1 MYTSFPV
8 LLNMFYALRRR
19 RRTYT
24 LHILTHTTYTH
35 TLICIYIYMVWCV
48 FAKNNAKRWTR
59 RSGGEGGVIVF
70 FFYCAGVLFM
80 RMCGIFFNLS
90 TAKASIYAHNTAH
103 IVIYIYLAVYLELFS
118 GAAPADDGFPVAI
131 F

>member
-35 TLICIYIYMVWCV
+35 TLICIYGMVC
-48 FAKNNAKRWTR
+48 FCQEQCETLDETR
-59 RSGGEGGVIVF
+59 RRRGRGNSFF

-80 RMCGIFFNLS
+80 RMSGIFFNLS

-103 IVIYIYLAVYLELFS
+103 IVIYIY
-118 GAAPADDGFPVAI
+118 I
-131 F
+131 